1 MYPRNPDEI
10 EKKIGSLLDKLTLE
24 EKVSLVHAS
33 GTFFVGAVPRLGI
46 PGLVMSDGPHG
57 VRREIS
63 LDSWLPVE
71 TDDDKITYLPTGTAQ
86 AATWNPEMA
95 RLAGHVLGEEARGRG
110 KDVILGPGLNLL
122 RTPLCGRN
130 FEYYGE
136 DPFLAGKIAAAVVPA
151 IQEHDVAACVKHFAL
166 NNQELDRGHVDV
178 LADERTLREIYLPA
192 FEEAIRAGDAL
203 TVMGAYNR
211 FRGQHC
217 CHHDY
222 LVNQILKNEWGFGG
236 AFMSDWGGVH
246 DTDEAARC
254 GMDIEMGTGK
264 PFDQY
269 FLAAPY
275 LAGIQA
281 GKFDLETLNDKVSRV
296 LRVMFRIGMFDS
308 NRNSGSINRPAHR
321 QNALKIAQEAMVL
334 LKNDKALLPLNP
346 NKIKKLAVI
355 GANATFKHASG
366 GYSSGL
372 KPFYEI
378 SPLEGIRAKLGA
390 AVEILHAE
398 GYPEYPAGLMPIPVA
413 VMSPAGAGVRGWA
426 LDYFRLYDFKGPH
439 TATEFHESVR
449 YHNGELPMPAGLTDS
464 LYSIR
469 YRGELTVPASG
480 RYKFGL
486 DSDFDGKAFFDGQ
499 ELLQTK
505 SEGRHEFRPVE
516 LNLKKG
522 QKVQIVVEQNVSPD
536 GMFLELLWEP
546 VAGEKPAS
554 RFETALEAARTADA
568 VIFCGGLNHKY
579 DTEGFD
585 RPDLQL
591 PGNQDALIE
600 KILAVNPNTI
610 IVIVS
615 GSPVEMP
622 WVAQAPAIL
631 QAWYAGMETGTAL
644 ADILLGDVNPSGKL
658 PFTFP
663 KKLTESPAHC
673 LGEYRAENCHY
684 TEGLL
689 VGYRFHDTKN
699 VAPLFAFGHGLSYT
713 QFTYRDL
720 EIKPGTKPGIA
731 FEISL
736 KLKNTG
742 PRPGAEVVQ
751 LYIQDVVSRLPR
763 PLKELKGFQ
772 KIALAPGEEKPVT
785 FFISDRDLSFFDDQ
799 KMAWIAEAGEFIFH
813 LGSSS
818 RDIRLQGKGVLKIDN

>member
-1 MYPRNPDEI
+1 MNQRKPDDI
-10 EKKIGSLLDKLTLE
+10 EPKIRSLLEKLTLA
-24 EKVSLVHAS
+24 EKVHLVHAA
-33 GTFFVGAVPRLGI
+33 GTFFTGAVPRLGI

-71 TDDDKITYLPTGTAQ
+71 TDADKITYLPTGTAQ

-110 KDVILGPGLNLL
+110 KDVILGPGLNIL

-136 DPFLAGKIAAAVVPA
+136 DPYLVGKMATAAVAA

-192 FEEAIRAGDAL
+192 FEEAIRTGDAF

-222 LVNQILKNEWGFGG
+222 LVNQILKDEWGFTG

-246 DTDEAARC
+246 DTAEAARF
-254 GMDIEMGTGK
+254 GMDLEMGTGK

-275 LAGIQA
+275 LAGIQS
-281 GKFDLETLNDKVSRV
+281 GEFDPATLNDKVSRV

-308 NRNSGSINRPAHR
+308 NRNSGSINRPTHQ
-321 QNALKIAQEAMVL
+321 QNALKIAHEAMVL
-334 LKNDKALLPLNP
+334 LKNDPALLPLDP

-366 GYSSGL
+366 GYSSGV
-372 KPFYEI
+372 KPLYEI
-378 SPLEGIRAKLGA
+378 SPLEGIRARLGES
-390 AVEILHAE
+390 VEILHAA
-398 GYPEYPAGLMPIPVA
+398 GYPEYPVGLAPIPAA
-413 VMSPAGAGVRGWA
+413 VMSPADPVSGARGWV
-426 LDYFRLYDFKGPH
+426 LEYFRLYDFKGLH
-439 TATEFHESVR
+439 TATEFHETAR
-449 YHNGELPMPAGLTDS
+449 YHNGESPMPAGLTDA

-480 RYKFGL
+480 SYKFGL
-486 DSDFDGKAFFDGQ
+486 DSDFDGKAFFDGL
-499 ELLQTK
+499 ELLQSK
-505 SEGRHEFRPVE
+505 SEGRHEIRPVE
-516 LNLKKG
+516 LNLKQG
-522 QKVQIVVEQNVSPD
+522 QKLQIVVEQNVSPD

-554 RFETALEAARTADA
+554 RFETALEAARAADA

-579 DTEGFD
+579 DTESFD

-610 IVIVS
+610 IVLVS

-644 ADILLGDVNPSGKL
+644 ADILFGDVNPSGKL

-720 EIKPGTKPGIA
+720 VIKSSPKA
-731 FEISL
+731 EFVFEISL
-736 KLKNTG
+736 KVKNSG
-742 PRPGAEVVQ
+742 QRAGAEVVQ

-763 PLKELKGFQ
+763 PLKELKGFR
-772 KIALAPGEEKPVT
+772 KIFLAAGEEKPVS
-785 FFISDRDLSFFDDQ
+785 FFISRRDLSFFDDQ
-799 KMAWIAEAGEFIFH
+799 TMTWVEEDGEFLFH

-818 RDIRLQGKGVLKIDN
+818 RDIRLQGKGVFED